1 MLNGLCGAGSRLS
14 HCLGALVQDTSS
26 PCHTI
31 VTQCQAIWEELVKAT
46 AVATSAVKSQVLA
59 TLQEI
64 NTSGDTDADTHKSHE
79 QNQFEGLVASASGV
93 WQLDDVHQPATF
105 SSVLLLQQAVC
116 GSLMTFINL
125 QHQFCIAC
133 CEFVGTMALS
143 SCCQQTVEGRHDS
156 DCSVGVV
163 QHFFSRLYSPAPA
176 PATTQHRSPLHFP
189 PCSLQRRWSEA
200 AAAEMTGESQDGTMR
215 RWSMPWES
223 SRLAEPHSTWHG
235 RLNPPPSKL
244 AVPSTA
250 SQDRSRSITPGVT
263 LTSYPYD
270 GPPPEWGEDRTPT
283 RRASSSPQP
292 PVHHQTH
299 RASWH
304 ALESHSHMWGDP
316 DSGHC
321 GERNS
326 DMYSSAMDATNL
338 ASRKSSSSTDSSSS
352 HSLHSRST
360 TGSEG
365 GAEVRS
371 HLYSMWSG
379 SDLAFMKLSESSEPV
394 DGATQ
399 GDGGQITD
407 GAGAT
412 HSQTFYTSPK

>member
-1 MLNGLCGAGSRLS
+1 MTSRLGASKVSVLQLAFQCGASNFSLLQLTS
-14 HCLGALVQDTSS
+14 QLGATTSVRYNWCNNC
-26 PCHTI
+26 P
-31 VTQCQAIWEELVKAT
+31 
-46 AVATSAVKSQVLA
+46 
-59 TLQEI
+59 
-64 NTSGDTDADTHKSHE
+64 
-79 QNQFEGLVASASGV
+79 
-93 WQLDDVHQPATF
+93 
-105 SSVLLLQQAVC
+105 
-116 GSLMTFINL
+116 
-125 QHQFCIAC
+125 
-133 CEFVGTMALS
+133 
-143 SCCQQTVEGRHDS
+143 
-156 DCSVGVV
+156 
-163 QHFFSRLYSPAPA
+163 
-176 PATTQHRSPLHFP
+176 
-189 PCSLQRRWSEA
+189 QRRWSEA

-250 SQDRSRSITPGVT
+250 SQDRSRSITPDSLWHSSLASQEELQEVIHLLSCRPGLPQSTQLYHPSQHLPGVT

-270 GPPPEWGEDRTPT
+270 GPPPEWGEDRTPA

-304 ALESHSHMWGDP
+304 ALESHSHMWGDS
-316 DSGHC
+316 DGGHC

-407 GAGAT
+407 GAGTT
-412 HSQTFYTSPK
+412 HSHTFYTSPK